1 MPRNVPHSVVRK
13 QPPSVL
19 FGDYRLRMADSI
31 KALVARKV
39 MARIRA
45 LEGAPD
51 LDRTRCETAL
61 RRRGMQPGNAQRLLD
76 DTSDVQLKRLEEAAR
91 LLEVSIGYFFD
102 VDTAATVT
110 TEPWPLRRISPQEWA
125 GLDPYERGA
134 IESAAARELEALRAA
149 RPPKQQR
156 GATR

>member
-1 MPRNVPHSVVRK
+1 
-13 QPPSVL
+13 
-19 FGDYRLRMADSI
+19 MADSI

-39 MARIRA
+39 MARVRD
-45 LEGAPD
+45 LESDPT

-76 DTSDVQLKRLEEAAR
+76 DTSDVQLKRLDEAAR
-91 LLEVSIGYFFD
+91 LLDVSIGYFFD
-102 VDTAATVT
+102 VGPAAAAPTDQ
-110 TEPWPLRRISPQEWA
+110 WPLRRISPQEWA
-125 GLDPYERGA
+125 TLDPYERGA

-156 GATR
+156 RAGA